1 MNIKYALETIDA
13 LVLGFRSKN
22 KEERLISY
30 SSIIAI
36 LTRLEEI
43 SKDKPIPNY
52 ELYKH
57 ELIQSCEALC
67 GLDDGN
73 GHDASTHISWALA
86 AIDKLESVHCFN
98 VRNQG

>member
-1 MNIKYALETIDA
+1 MNIKYALETIDT

-30 SSIIAI
+30 ASIIAI

-43 SKDKPIPNY
+43 SKDKTIPNY

-67 GLDDGN
+67 GLDDEN
-73 GHDASTHISWALA
+73 GHDETTQISWALA
-86 AIDKLESVHCFN
+86 AVNKLESVHCFN

>member
-1 MNIKYALETIDA
+1 MNIKYALKTIDA

-43 SKDKPIPNY
+43 SKDKTIPNY
-52 ELYKH
+52 DLHKH
-57 ELIQSCEALC
+57 ELIKSCEVLC
-67 GLDDGN
+67 GLDDEN
-73 GHDASTHISWALA
+73 GHDESTYISWALSTV
-86 AIDKLESVHCFN
+86 DKLESVHCFN